1 MKNVDETNL
10 ELPPNKKR
18 KRMKQKAKSKDLQK
32 LKTKQIFCI
41 LSAKKLV
48 FMKMMEKNAFYIIR
62 RQINSMFQK
71 YKLILVLNCTISF
84 ESYIVLMKDINQKT
98 NY

>member
-32 LKTKQIFCI
+32 LKTKQIFRI
-41 LSAKKLV
+41 LSAKKLG
-48 FMKMMEKNAFYIIR
+48 FMKMMEKGG
-62 RQINSMFQK
+62 
-71 YKLILVLNCTISF
+71 KLIPCFKN
-84 ESYIVLMKDINQKT
+84 IN
-98 NY
+98 

>member
-41 LSAKKLV
+41 LSAKMLG
-48 FMKMMEKNAFYIIR
+48 FMKMMKKNAF
-62 RQINSMFQK
+62 
-71 YKLILVLNCTISF
+71 
-84 ESYIVLMKDINQKT
+84 
-98 NY
+98 